1 MNETRAGA
9 AGEVRLL
16 LCAAL
21 LACGVSAATA
31 AVTVR
36 MAAEAGPR
44 VAGVRL
50 AELAAEHGEY
60 AAHAGVPAEEI
71 SAATRAWAAALEV
84 ALGEVASRHGA
95 VLLPARAV
103 AAGAPDLTADVR
115 ARLDAILKMPASAEE
130 VRR

>member
-1 MNETRAGA
+1 MNETRASA
-9 AGEVRLL
+9 AGDIRLL
-16 LCAAL
+16 LCAPL

-36 MAAEAGPR
+36 MAADAGPR

-60 AAHAGVPAEEI
+60 VARADMPAEEI
-71 SAATRAWAAALEV
+71 SAATRAWAAALDT

-115 ARLDAILKMPASAEE
+115 AALSAILAMPAGAEE
-130 VRR
+130 ARR